1 MPKNLLYVISVLIV
15 SSVYYCSLSAQNNLD
30 KSTIQIPFEVYKTTN
45 DTISIHDIIKSD
57 TLFRSS
63 KYFTKKTS
71 PKDIY
76 WIKIDLTKELKVLET
91 DSLWF
96 LKSCNY
102 GHASMFCIENNTL
115 VEKKFGLFDGSEKMN
130 SIFYIAK
137 IPFEQRSLIKN
148 RFIYL
153 KIRRL
158 RYSDRVTNW
167 KFHYASQ
174 TINQSAQ
181 NYYSQKNIKIPIRK
195 YVFSGVCLVMFI
207 LTLAFFITS
216 RNIEFL
222 FYSLYIFCLFIYLNG
237 TLLIANNIIFDN
249 YSIITYW
256 FFQIAQVLINL
267 CYVYFVSFYLATKKD
282 YPTLNRIIKWIIYTL
297 ITIIILDSLFL
308 YFNYFTGAIYIMNI
322 QRFVMT
328 LFGIGGMIYL
338 LLTAKNRLAYFIVAG
353 SFLFMIGTLGFFF
366 FKTSIYMMA
375 GATLEIIIF
384 ALGLAYKI
392 HQEHK
397 EKLLFEKE
405 SFINNCKALR
415 AQINPHFIFNSLGSI
430 QHLIVFEKKEAALK
444 YLKKFSLLMRN
455 LLENSIETNILL
467 SDEINLLHQYLE
479 LETLRFDTSFE
490 YTIHVD
496 DVLNTDA
503 EEVPMLIIQ
512 PFVENAILYGLL
524 NKNGGSKKL
533 NICFRKEKKYII
545 CEVDDNGIG
554 RSAAKNINSSL
565 KKTTKSRGLELTE
578 KRLQRFH
585 KSEEKNI
592 EIIDKIDT
600 YGASIGTRVIIKIQ
614 TE

>member
-1 MPKNLLYVISVLIV
+1 MPKSLLYIISVLIL
-15 SSVYYCSLSAQNNLD
+15 SNVYCYSLNAQNNLH
-30 KSTIQIPFEVYKTTN
+30 KNTTQVPFEVYKTTD
-45 DTISIHDIIKSD
+45 DTLSIHDIIKPG
-57 TLFRSS
+57 THFRSS
-63 KYFTKKTS
+63 GYFTDKTR

-76 WIKIDLTKELKVLET
+76 WIKIDLNKELEILKT

-96 LKSCNY
+96 LKSSNY
-102 GHASMFCIENNTL
+102 AHASMFCVENNIL
-115 VEKKFGLFDGSEKMN
+115 IEKKFGLFDGSEKIN
-130 SIFYIAK
+130 SISHINR
-137 IPFEQRSLIKN
+137 IPLKYSSLIKN

-158 RYSDRVTNW
+158 RFSDRVVNW
-167 KFHYASQ
+167 KFHYALQ
-174 TINQSAQ
+174 TINHSAQ
-181 NYYSQKNIKIPIRK
+181 SYYLKKNITIPIRK
-195 YVFSGVCLVMFI
+195 YIFTGICLVMFI

-216 RNIEFL
+216 GNFEFL
-222 FYSLYIFCLFIYLNG
+222 FYSLYILWLFIYLNG
-237 TLLIANNIIFDN
+237 PLLIANNIIFDS
-249 YSIITYW
+249 YSIIVHW

-282 YPTLNRIIKWIIYTL
+282 YPTLNRIIKCIIYTL
-297 ITIIILDSLFL
+297 VIIIIIDSFFL
-308 YFNYFTGAIYIMNI
+308 YFKYFEAAIYIMNI
-322 QRFVMT
+322 QRLIMT

-366 FKTSIYMMA
+366 TKKCDYMIA

-444 YLKKFSLLMRN
+444 YLSKFSHLMRN
-455 LLENSIETNILL
+455 LLENSIETNIVL

-479 LETLRFDTSFE
+479 LEALRFDASFE
-490 YTIHVD
+490 YAIHVTD
-496 DVLNTDA
+496 TLNPDV

-524 NKNGGSKKL
+524 NKKGEDKKL
-533 NICFRKEKKYII
+533 NICFRKEKNHII

-554 RSAAKNINSSL
+554 RSAAKNINSSF
-565 KKTTKSRGLELTE
+565 KKPIKSRGLELTE
-578 KRLQRFH
+578 KRLQQFH

-592 EIIDKIDT
+592 KIIDKIDN
-600 YGASIGTRVIIKIQ
+600 YGTSIGTKVVIKIQ

>member
-1 MPKNLLYVISVLIV
+1 MLKKLLYIISVLIV
-15 SSVYYCSLSAQNNLD
+15 SNVYCYNLNAQNNLD
-30 KSTIQIPFEVYKTTN
+30 KSITQIPFKVYKTTY
-45 DTISIHDIIKSD
+45 DTLSIHGIIKSD

-63 KYFTKKTS
+63 KYFTKKTR

-76 WIKIDLTKELKVLET
+76 WIKIDLNKELKK

-96 LKSCNY
+96 LRSSNY
-102 GHASMFCIENNTL
+102 AHASIFCVENNTL
-115 VEKKFGLFDGSEKMN
+115 IEKKFGLFDGSEKMN
-130 SIFYIAK
+130 SISYINR
-137 IPFEQRSLIKN
+137 IPLKYSSLIKN

-174 TINQSAQ
+174 TLNHTTQ
-181 NYYSQKNIKIPIRK
+181 NHYLHNNIKNPIRK
-195 YVFSGVCLVMFI
+195 YIFTGVCLVMFI

-216 RNIEFL
+216 RNFEFL
-222 FYSLYIFCLFIYLNG
+222 FYSLYILWLFIYLNG
-237 TLLIANNIIFDN
+237 PLLIANNIIFDS
-249 YSIITYW
+249 YSIVVHW
-256 FFQIAQVLINL
+256 FFQIIQVLINL
-267 CYVYFVSFYLATKKD
+267 CYVYFVCFYLATKKD
-282 YPTLNRIIKWIIYTL
+282 YPTLNHIIKYIIYAL
-297 ITIIILDSLFL
+297 ITIIILDSIFL
-308 YFNYFTGAIYIMNI
+308 YFKYFEGAIYIMNI
-322 QRFVMT
+322 QRLIMT
-328 LFGIGGMIYL
+328 LFGVGGMIYL

-366 FKTSIYMMA
+366 TKACDYMMA

-444 YLKKFSLLMRN
+444 YLSKFSHLMRN
-455 LLENSIETNILL
+455 LLENSIETNIVL

-479 LETLRFDTSFE
+479 LEALRFDASFE
-490 YTIHVD
+490 YAIHID
-496 DVLNTDA
+496 DSLNANA

-524 NKNGGSKKL
+524 NKKGEDKKL
-533 NICFRKEKKYII
+533 NICFRKEKNHII

-554 RSAAKNINSSL
+554 RSAAKNINSSY
-565 KKTTKSRGLELTE
+565 KKPTKSRGLELTE
-578 KRLQRFH
+578 KRLQQFH
-585 KSEEKNI
+585 ESEQKNI
-592 EIIDKIDT
+592 EIIDKINNH
-600 YGASIGTRVIIKIQ
+600 GKPIGTRVIIKIQ

>member
-1 MPKNLLYVISVLIV
+1 MPKSLLYVIYVLIL
-15 SSVYYCSLSAQNNLD
+15 SNVYYCSLNAQNNQD
-30 KSTIQIPFEVYKTTN
+30 RNTTQIPFEVYKTTS
-45 DTISIHDIIKSD
+45 DTISIHDIIKSN

-71 PKDIY
+71 SKDIY
-76 WIKIDLTKELKVLET
+76 WIKIDLDKELKTLKT
-91 DSLWF
+91 DSLWY

-102 GHASMFCIENNTL
+102 GYASLFYAENNTL
-115 VEKKFGLFDGSEKMN
+115 IEKKFGLFDGSEKIN
-130 SIFYIAK
+130 SISYIPR
-137 IPFEQRSLIKN
+137 IPFKYKSLIKK

-158 RYSDRVTNW
+158 RFSDRVTNW

-174 TINQSAQ
+174 TINQSVQ
-181 NYYSQKNIKIPIRK
+181 NYYSQKNIITPIRK
-195 YVFSGVCLVMFI
+195 YIFSGVCLVMFI

-237 TLLIANNIIFDN
+237 TLLIANNIIFDDYN
-249 YSIITYW
+249 IITHW
-256 FFQIAQVLINL
+256 FFQIVQILINL

-282 YPTLNRIIKWIIYTL
+282 YPTLNRIIKYIIYSL
-297 ITIIILDSLFL
+297 IIIIILDSLFL
-308 YFNYFTGAIYIMNI
+308 YFKYFEGAIYIMNV
-322 QRFVMT
+322 QRFIMT

-338 LLTAKNRLAYFIVAG
+338 LLTAKNSLAYFIVAG

-384 ALGLAYKI
+384 ALGLAYKM

-430 QHLIVFEKKEAALK
+430 QHLIVLEKKEAALK
-444 YLKKFSLLMRN
+444 YLAKFSHLIRN
-455 LLENSIETNILL
+455 LLENSIETNIVL
-467 SDEINLLHQYLE
+467 SDEINLLRQYLE
-479 LETLRFDTSFE
+479 LEALRFDTTFK
-490 YTIHVD
+490 YIIHVD
-496 DVLNTDA
+496 DTLNADA

-512 PFVENAILYGLL
+512 PLVENAILYGLL
-524 NKNGGSKKL
+524 NKKEGSKKL
-533 NICFRKEKKYII
+533 NICFRKEKNQII
-545 CEVDDNGIG
+545 CKIDDNGIG
-554 RSAAKNINSSL
+554 RNAAKNINSSL

-592 EIIDKIDT
+592 EIIDKIDSHGT
-600 YGASIGTRVIIKIQ
+600 SIGTRVIIKIQ

>member
-1 MPKNLLYVISVLIV
+1 MSKNLLYVISVLIL
-15 SSVYYCSLSAQNNLD
+15 SSVYYCSLNAQNNQD
-30 KSTIQIPFEVYKTTN
+30 RNTTQIPFEVYKTTN
-45 DTISIHDIIKSD
+45 GTISIHDIIKSD

-63 KYFTKKTS
+63 KYFTKKTR

-76 WIKIDLTKELKVLET
+76 WIKIDLNKELKT

-96 LKSCNY
+96 LKSSNY
-102 GHASMFCIENNTL
+102 AHASMFCLENNTL

-130 SIFYIAK
+130 SISNINR
-137 IPFEQRSLIKN
+137 IPLKYSSLIKN
-148 RFIYL
+148 QFIYL

-158 RYSDRVTNW
+158 RFSDRVTNW

-174 TINQSAQ
+174 TINHSSQ
-181 NYYSQKNIKIPIRK
+181 NYYLQKNIKTPVRK
-195 YVFSGVCLVMFI
+195 YIFTGVCLVMFI

-216 RNIEFL
+216 RNFEFL
-222 FYSLYIFCLFIYLNG
+222 FYSLYILSLSIYLSG
-237 TLLIANNIIFDN
+237 PLLIANNIIFDN
-249 YSIITYW
+249 YNIIIYW
-256 FFQIAQVLINL
+256 FFQIIQVLINL
-267 CYVYFVSFYLATKKD
+267 CYVYFVSLYLVTKKD
-282 YPTLNRIIKWIIYTL
+282 YPALNRTIKYIIYTL
-297 ITIIILDSLFL
+297 GIIIIADSFFL
-308 YFNYFTGAIYIMNI
+308 YFNYFEGAIYTMNI
-322 QRFVMT
+322 QRLIMT
-328 LFGIGGMIYL
+328 FFGIGGMIYL

-366 FKTSIYMMA
+366 TKACDYMMV

-430 QHLIVFEKKEAALK
+430 QHLIVLEKKEAALK
-444 YLKKFSLLMRN
+444 YLVKFSHLTRT
-455 LLENSIETNILL
+455 LLENSIETNIVL
-467 SDEINLLHQYLE
+467 SDEINLLRQYLE
-479 LETLRFDTSFE
+479 LEALRFDTSFE

-496 DVLNTDA
+496 DTLDADA

-524 NKNGGSKKL
+524 NKKGDSKKL
-533 NICFRKEKKYII
+533 NISFRKEKNQII
-545 CEVDDNGIG
+545 CKIDDNGIG
-554 RSAAKNINSSL
+554 RNAAKNINSSL

-592 EIIDKIDT
+592 EIIDKIDNH
-600 YGASIGTRVIIKIQ
+600 GMSIGTRVIIKIQ